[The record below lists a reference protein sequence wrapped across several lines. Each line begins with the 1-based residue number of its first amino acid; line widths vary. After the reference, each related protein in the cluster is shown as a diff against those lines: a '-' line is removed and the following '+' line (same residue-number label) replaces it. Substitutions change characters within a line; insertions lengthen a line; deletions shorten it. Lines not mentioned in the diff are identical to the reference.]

1 MDNNE
6 IPASSMNSGTNTSA
20 ESSHAEILQKLEEI
34 NNRIK
39 KIEEHLLVPLINNE
53 EDKIDAVRS

>member
-1 MDNNE
+1 MDNV
-6 IPASSMNSGTNTSA
+6 IAAGSINSGTNTST
-20 ESSHAEILQKLEEI
+20 ETSHAEILQKLEEI